1 MIKLKLDDE
10 PVFDQASI
18 WAISSDLGP
27 LRLAFKL
34 NEAFNLRLTRDKR
47 DHVFIWRKQ
56 ELHFCSFS
64 YNAKNQ
70 MQNWHLTANK
80 QSYYFPKEVDKATAQ
95 SSWVPLVPEL
105 RHYDHFLWC
114 EDYCYSQQY
123 EAINL
128 GLKQLPYVKTF
139 QRLTA
144 ESTRSL
150 KNLLTEI

>member
-1 MIKLKLDDE
+1 MIKLKLEDE

-56 ELHFCSFS
+56 ELFFCSFS
-64 YNAKNQ
+64 YNAENQ

-80 QSYYFPKEVDKATAQ
+80 HSYYFPERDETQ
-95 SSWVPLVPEL
+95 SAKSSTVPLVAEL
-105 RHYDHFLWC
+105 RHYDFFLWC
-114 EDYCYSQQY
+114 EDYCYSQQN
-123 EAINL
+123 EGINL

-139 QRLTA
+139 QMLKA
-144 ESTRSL
+144 GSTKSL